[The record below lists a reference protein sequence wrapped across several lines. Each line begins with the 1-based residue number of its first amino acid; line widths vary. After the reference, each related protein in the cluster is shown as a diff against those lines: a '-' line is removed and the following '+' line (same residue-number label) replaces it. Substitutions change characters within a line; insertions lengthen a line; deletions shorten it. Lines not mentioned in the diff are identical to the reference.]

1 MQTTME
7 QQQMLNHDEIAKA
20 AWLIWQ
26 QEGCQHGRAQ
36 EHWVKAERQLLAAK
50 NGQSGG
56 AVNSPAK
63 RRAPPTAMRRVATN

>member
-36 EHWVKAERQLLAAK
+36 EHWVKAEQQLLAAK
-50 NGQSGG
+50 NGPSGG
-56 AVNSPAK
+56 AVNFP
-63 RRAPPTAMRRVATN
+63 AMRRVSPRAARRAATN

>member
-7 QQQMLNHDEIAKA
+7 QQQTLNHDEIAKA

-36 EHWVKAERQLLAAK
+36 EHWVRAEQQLLAAK

-56 AVNSPAK
+56 AVSFPAK
-63 RRAPPTAMRRVATN
+63 RRASRAAARCAATN